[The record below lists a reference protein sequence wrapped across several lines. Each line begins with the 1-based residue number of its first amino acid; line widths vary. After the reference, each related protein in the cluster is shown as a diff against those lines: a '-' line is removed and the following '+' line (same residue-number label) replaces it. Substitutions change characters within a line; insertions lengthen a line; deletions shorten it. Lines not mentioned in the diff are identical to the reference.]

1 MYYSW
6 VIGKKKKK
14 TDFGKQ
20 LAVSAAEDMNL
31 VSRKTLRFNMVI
43 CKLEIV
49 QNSAMI
55 NWGIKREVTSILSMT
70 K

>member
-1 MYYSW
+1 MERR
-6 VIGKKKKK
+6 KK

-31 VSRKTLRFNMVI
+31 VSRETLRFNMVI